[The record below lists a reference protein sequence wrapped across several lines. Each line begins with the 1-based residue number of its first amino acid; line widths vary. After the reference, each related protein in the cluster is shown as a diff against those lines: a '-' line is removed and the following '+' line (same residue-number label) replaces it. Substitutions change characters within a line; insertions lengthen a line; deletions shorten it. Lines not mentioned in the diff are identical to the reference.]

1 MAAAGAAAG
10 EVTGNHTH
18 MHMASGGTKSA
29 GSSIKSK
36 KSFEMRTSA
45 KKVTSQR
52 RKTSATRTSGT
63 RKNAGSGT
71 RKQHADSVGNS
82 NEEATEQTPFEKMFV
97 DMLKDANWAEQHLVK
112 GLQTMCDAAT
122 TRELRDAFEDHL
134 YLTKQHVSRLQ
145 KVFNLLGLSAMTKKC
160 DAMEGIVK
168 EAEEMIKSTPEGSMT
183 RDAALIIAAQKA
195 EHYEIA
201 AYGSLVQVA
210 LTLGHDDAAQILE
223 QTLRDEERTDSQ
235 LTLIAE
241 TYINP
246 MADEEAAEVEE
257 VAAEEYAEME

>member
-1 MAAAGAAAG
+1 
-10 EVTGNHTH
+10 
-18 MHMASGGTKSA
+18 
-29 GSSIKSK
+29 
-36 KSFEMRTSA
+36 MRTSA
-45 KKVTSQR
+45 KKTPTKG
-52 RKTSATRTSGT
+52 KTTTAQRTSGAQT
-63 RKNAGSGT
+63 RKNAGGT
-71 RKQHADSVGNS
+71 RTRSKQVKEGNAES
-82 NEEATEQTPFEKMFV
+82 GPGETPFEKMFI
-97 DMLKDANWAEQHLVK
+97 DMLKDVNWAEQHLVK

-122 TRELRDAFEDHL
+122 TRELQDAFEDHL
-134 YLTKQHVSRLQ
+134 YQTRQHVSRLQ
-145 KVFNLLGLSAMTKKC
+145 KVFNLLGQPAMTKKC

-223 QTLRDEERTDSQ
+223 QTLRDEERTDGQ
-235 LTLIAE
+235 LTMIAE

-246 MADEEAAEVEE
+246 MADEDPGEAEE
-257 VAAEEYAEME
+257 VVAEEYEYAEIE